1 MKDFEQELKRAL
13 RRCDPPESFRERVLA
28 RVAAEQQQPI
38 SSRAVSI
45 RHRPMLRWVAVAAI
59 VLFGAGKLS
68 YRAHEHRLEEASG
81 RAAKQ
86 QVMLALRIT
95 GSKLRVAQKRV
106 KSVEGEDRKVGK
118 TL

>member
-28 RVAAEQQQPI
+28 RVAAEQQQP
-38 SSRAVSI
+38 SRRAVSQ

-59 VLFGAGKLS
+59 VVFGAGKLS

-95 GSKLRVAQKRV
+95 GNKLRVAQKRV
-106 KSVEGEDRKVGK
+106 KSVEGEDRKVRK

>member
-28 RVAAEQQQPI
+28 RVAAEQQQP
-38 SSRAVSI
+38 SRGAVSL

-59 VLFGAGKLS
+59 VVFGAGKLS

-95 GSKLRVAQKRV
+95 GNKLRVAQKRV
-106 KSVEGEDRKVGK
+106 KSVEGEDRKVRK

>member
-1 MKDFEQELKRAL
+1 
-13 RRCDPPESFRERVLA
+13 
-28 RVAAEQQQPI
+28 
-38 SSRAVSI
+38 
-45 RHRPMLRWVAVAAI
+45 MLRWVAVAAI

-68 YRAHEHRLEEASG
+68 YREHEHRLEEASG

-95 GSKLRVAQKRV
+95 GTKLRVAQKRV

>member
-13 RRCDPPESFRERVLA
+13 RRWDPPDSFRERVLA
-28 RVAAEQQQPI
+28 RVAAEQQQPWR
-38 SSRAVSI
+38 RAVSL
-45 RHRPMLRWVAVAAI
+45 RQRPMLRWVAVAAI
-59 VLFGAGKLS
+59 VVFGAGKLS

-95 GSKLRVAQKRV
+95 GNKLRVAQKRV

>member
-1 MKDFEQELKRAL
+1 MNDFEQELKRAL
-13 RRCDPPESFRERVLA
+13 RRSDPPESFQERVLA
-28 RVAAEQQQPI
+28 RVAAEQQP
-38 SSRAVSI
+38 SI
-45 RHRPMLRWVAVAAI
+45 WRRLLSIGHQPMLRWSAVAAM
-59 VLFGAGKLS
+59 VLFGAGELS
-68 YRAHEHRLEEASG
+68 YRVREQRLEEASG

>member
-13 RRCDPPESFRERVLA
+13 RRCEPPEGFAERVLA

-38 SSRAVSI
+38 WGRVVSI
-45 RHRPMLRWVAVAAI
+45 WHRPMLRWAAVAAI
-59 VLFGAGKLS
+59 VLLGAGELS
-68 YRAHEHRLEEASG
+68 YRAHEQRLEEASG

-86 QVMLALRIT
+86 QVMLALRLT
-95 GSKLRVAQKRV
+95 RSKLRVAQKRV